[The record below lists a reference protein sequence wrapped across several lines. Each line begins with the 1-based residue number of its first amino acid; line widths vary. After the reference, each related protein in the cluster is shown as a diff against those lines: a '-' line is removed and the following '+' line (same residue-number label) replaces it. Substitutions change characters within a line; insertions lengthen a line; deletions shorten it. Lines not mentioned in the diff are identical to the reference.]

1 MRFPDLLIMSINNLR
16 RRKLR
21 TVLTVLGV
29 IIGTASIVVMV
40 SLGIGLDQMFMEQLS
55 SWGSLTTIEVS
66 PSGGSG
72 AVFAGSNSGSKAP
85 EPVYITD
92 EMIEKFERLD
102 YVTGVSPILEI
113 NVMIRQGVY
122 EAQYINIRGVG
133 QNYLKQLSLGEGR
146 IPEPGELGLVFGNTV
161 LQDFHNSKTG
171 RGYWDT
177 GELPQ
182 VDLLGKPLFV
192 IFYMEAYYQSKNNG
206 SAGGETGEGQ
216 TAVKPPKKYMLN
228 GLGVLEGGP
237 EDWGPNSYSVLT
249 DVDGLKAQLRRVFK
263 KGTVIPGQP
272 TNKKGKPLNYI
283 TYNRAQIYVDEIDN
297 VKAVQN
303 MVADMGFQVSSQMEW
318 MESTKQQ
325 SSMIQAVLGGIG
337 AVSLLVAAIGIANT
351 MMMSIYERTKEIGV
365 MKVLGCDMGNIR
377 NMFLIESGVIGF
389 MGGVIGI
396 GFSYAISCVINR
408 FVNME
413 AMNGLTGEL
422 SRIPP
427 WLSLAAV
434 AFAIFVGMAAGFMPA
449 MRAMK
454 LSPLAAIRNE

>member
-192 IFYMEAYYQSKNNG
+192 IFDMEAYYQSKNSG
-206 SAGGETGEGQ
+206 RGASCTG
-216 TAVKPPKKYMLN
+216 
-228 GLGVLEGGP
+228 
-237 EDWGPNSYSVLT
+237 
-249 DVDGLKAQLRRVFK
+249 
-263 KGTVIPGQP
+263 
-272 TNKKGKPLNYI
+272 
-283 TYNRAQIYVDEIDN
+283 
-297 VKAVQN
+297 
-303 MVADMGFQVSSQMEW
+303 
-318 MESTKQQ
+318 
-325 SSMIQAVLGGIG
+325 
-337 AVSLLVAAIGIANT
+337 
-351 MMMSIYERTKEIGV
+351 
-365 MKVLGCDMGNIR
+365 
-377 NMFLIESGVIGF
+377 
-389 MGGVIGI
+389 
-396 GFSYAISCVINR
+396 
-408 FVNME
+408 
-413 AMNGLTGEL
+413 
-422 SRIPP
+422 
-427 WLSLAAV
+427 
-434 AFAIFVGMAAGFMPA
+434 
-449 MRAMK
+449 
-454 LSPLAAIRNE
+454 